1 MTAGNAPDRPVR
13 GIILVLVAALL
24 FACMDGVNKSLVAD
38 YSTAQILWIRYL
50 FLLLFALAV
59 ARRRG
64 LRTVIRSARVGLQ
77 AGRSLLLILEKA
89 TFVLA
94 WSYLTLADTH
104 AIAAISPLIVTL
116 FAGLIL
122 REQIGLSRSLAVAA
136 GFVGVMLII
145 RPGMGVMSYEALIP
159 LAAAALFAAYQL
171 MTRAVSR
178 GDEADTSLLY
188 VALVGAVLLTAIG
201 PFSWYGPTPGDWAL
215 LLLVAVLGAGAHFCL
230 IAALN
235 YAPAST
241 LQPFG
246 YSLFLWATV
255 VGFIGFGDL
264 PDLWTVTGGGVVILS
279 GLYAIRAERR
289 ETVANGSLKPRGDD
303 AH

>member
-1 MTAGNAPDRPVR
+1 MTERNVPDRPLR
-13 GIILVLVAALL
+13 GIVLVLVAALL
-24 FACMDGVNKSLVAD
+24 FACMDGVNKSLVGT

-64 LRTVIRSARVGLQ
+64 LRTVISSARVGLQ
-77 AGRSLLLILEKA
+77 VGRSLLLILEKA
-89 TFVLA
+89 AFVLA

-104 AIAAISPLIVTL
+104 AIAAISPLIVSL
-116 FAGLIL
+116 FAGLLL
-122 REQIGLSRSLAVAA
+122 RERIGLSRTLAVAA

-171 MTRAVSR
+171 MTRAASR

-188 VALVGAVLLTAIG
+188 VALVGTVVLTAIG
-201 PFSWYGPTPGDWAL
+201 PFSWYEPTPADWAL

-255 VGFIGFGDL
+255 VGFIGFGNL
-264 PDLWTVTGGGVVILS
+264 PDLWTMTGGAVIILS
-279 GLYAIRAERR
+279 GLYAIRSEHRGA
-289 ETVANGSLKPRGDD
+289 VIDGGAKPLRNDS
-303 AH
+303 H